1 MIRQPTEHDLN
12 ERIEIWGYV
21 RYWMKKLRISPMQLA
36 QRTRLP
42 QDKIERGIKGKPEPI
57 MHVLGDL
64 VDAFGLVSGRQ
75 KSFEDTSDIL
85 SPSEHKALLKPPTMS
100 PYQSNLWDD

>member
-1 MIRQPTEHDLN
+1 MIRQPTEHELN
-12 ERIEIWGYV
+12 ERIEIWGYIS
-21 RYWMKKLRISPMQLA
+21 YWMKKLRISSMQLA

-42 QDKIERGIKGKPEPI
+42 QDRIERGLRGEPEAV
-57 MHVLGDL
+57 MHALADL

-75 KSFEDTSDIL
+75 KSVEDTSEIL
-85 SPSEHKALLKPPTMS
+85 SLSELKAQLKPATMS

>member
-1 MIRQPTEHDLN
+1 
-12 ERIEIWGYV
+12 
-21 RYWMKKLRISPMQLA
+21 MKKLRISPMQLA

-42 QDKIERGIKGKPEPI
+42 QDRIEKGIRGKPEPV
-57 MHVLGDL
+57 MHALADL

-75 KSFEDTSDIL
+75 KSYEDTSDIL
-85 SPSEHKALLKPPTMS
+85 SSSELKALLKPPTMS